1 MERQAKLGNIHKVH
15 IHMGLESRVCEEFSM
30 IQQ

>member
-1 MERQAKLGNIHKVH
+1 MERQVRLGTIHKVH
-15 IHMGLESRVCEEFSM
+15 IHMGLESRVREEFSM